1 MPIEVEAPDGSVVE
15 FPDGTSDE
23 VMAQAMH
30 RTFGGPLPIDFSRP
44 REEVRAAIA
53 KLPYPEQKRA
63 HDRWADERVR
73 RIYAG
78 SGFTPHSSL
87 ARGIPIVGS
96 LLDEASAGIQGA
108 LHGLT
113 GRGQTYDEA
122 LAEARAYER
131 AAAAVNPAETAAGH
145 LLGGIATGGPL
156 LSRLTPA
163 ATLMGRIGQG
173 TVLGAGLGAA
183 EGFGSGEG
191 SFGDRLGQ
199 AGSGAKTGA
208 VIGTALPVAGAALTR
223 GVGAAR
229 DYIGPTVTRL
239 IRGPEEA
246 ADAILANRI
255 AREGSSPA
263 AKRLDLQRGQAE
275 AARLD
280 SNSYATL
287 PETIADTS
295 DAMRRLTGSIYRQGG
310 EAGNYVRDVLT
321 RRQRGPENPFAP
333 RDPNAPPEGQMARVM
348 DATERALL
356 IRSANTAHR
365 TERQIM
371 AEQAREGRRLYE
383 QAKQKQEPFD
393 IQGVLDAL
401 ALQAQQYP
409 GPFRARLLRAL
420 GLFRDDSPQRMAVNT
435 IERFDAAKK
444 ALDDMIETAQR
455 QGQGNMVRELT
466 GFKNAL
472 LERVHLPDANGNPTI
487 NKAYWEARQ
496 AWGTAA
502 ANREA
507 IELGRQALR
516 EGSEV
521 SVEQYRDLT
530 RGQQQLFR
538 IGFLESLRNALG
550 TRRPGNDITQ
560 LFQQQRV
567 RDLLSAIIP
576 RSKDAGGVFANRPE
590 RFGDLLNREQRMV
603 QTANEVLG
611 NSKTAQ
617 RQVDDMAFAGDALAS
632 MWNRFRGSPSLF
644 NMGIEAI
651 GVGIQKV
658 FGYRQDVALAMAR
671 RLLETDPAVRNQIL
685 RRLARRGGPDR
696 FARFAD
702 YLDRSINTLIG
713 ASPAALQLT
722 DERSGTR

>member
-1 MPIEVEAPDGSVVE
+1 MPIEVEAPDGSIVE
-15 FPDGTSDE
+15 FPDGTPDD
-23 VMAQAMH
+23 VMASAMR
-30 RTFGGPLPIDFSRP
+30 RTFGGGPAVDFTRP
-44 REEVRAAIA
+44 DAEVRTAIA
-53 KLPYPEQKRA
+53 KLPFPERSKA

-73 RIYAG
+73 RMYEG
-78 SGFTPHSSL
+78 SWFTPHTSL
-87 ARGIPIVGS
+87 ASGIPVIGN
-96 LLDEASAGIQGA
+96 LLDEASAGVQG
-108 LHGLT
+108 LVHSVTGL
-113 GRGQTYDEA
+113 GRPYEEA
-122 LAEARAYER
+122 LAETRAYER
-131 AAAAVNPAETAAGH
+131 AATAANPAETTVGKLAS
-145 LLGGIATGGPL
+145 GIVTGGPL
-156 LSRLTPA
+156 FSRLTPA
-163 ATLMGRIGQG
+163 ATMVGRIGQG
-173 TVLGAGLGAA
+173 ATLGAGVGAA
-183 EGFGSGEG
+183 EGFAAGEDTAA
-191 SFGDRLGQ
+191 DRFEN
-199 AGSGAKTGA
+199 AVSGAQSGA
-208 VIGTALPVAGAALTR
+208 GIGAALPVLGGLATR
-223 GVGAAR
+223 AVGAAA
-229 DYIGPTVTRL
+229 DYLGPTLTRL
-239 IRGPEEA
+239 RRGPDEA
-246 ADAILANRI
+246 AEQILARQI
-255 AREGSSPA
+255 GREGSSPA
-263 AKRLDLQRGQAE
+263 QKRLDLQRGQAE
-275 AARLD
+275 AARFD

-383 QAKQKQEPFD
+383 QARETQEPFD

-487 NKAYWEARQ
+487 NTAYWQARQ

-502 ANREA
+502 ENREA

-550 TRRPGNDITQ
+550 TKRPGSDVTQ

-567 RDLLSAIIP
+567 RDLMNEIIP
-576 RSKDAGGVFANRPE
+576 RSKGKTDVFANRPE
-590 RFGDLLNREQRMV
+590 RFGDLMNREQRMV

-671 RLLETDPAVRNQIL
+671 RLLETDPTVRNQIL

-702 YLDRSINTLIG
+702 YLDRSGNTLIG
-713 ASPAALQLT
+713 AAPGALQLT